1 MSAWR
6 ADVPYNNLPPPPPVD
21 VLESREVLKA
31 AIGANAALAQLDQ
44 VSRSMPNPAVLI
56 STIPLL
62 EAHASSEIENI
73 VTTAD
78 DLFRHMG
85 DDESASDPATRET
98 LRYRTAL
105 QAGFQAVADRGLTVA
120 TAARV
125 CTTIQGHDMRIR
137 ALPGTR
143 IANPATG
150 HVHYA
155 PPEGRDLIAT
165 KLSEWERF
173 VHADDGMDPLVRMAA
188 AHYQFEAIHPFSD
201 GNGRTGRILNVLML
215 VEAGLL
221 QMPVLYLSRFLIQR
235 KQDYH
240 RLLQEVTATAAWN
253 DWITYILAGVE
264 ETSRATVHK
273 ISAIRALQTDFARRA
288 RAASKGGADA
298 ELLAVLF
305 EQPYCRIATVIDRCG
320 VSRPTATR
328 WLVDLA
334 RAGLV
339 NDLRV
344 GRDRLFV
351 NREFLDLL
359 VSGDGVE
366 RS

>member
-125 CTTIQGHDMRIR
+125 CTTIQG
-137 ALPGTR
+137 
-143 IANPATG
+143 
-150 HVHYA
+150 
-155 PPEGRDLIAT
+155 
-165 KLSEWERF
+165 
-173 VHADDGMDPLVRMAA
+173 
-188 AHYQFEAIHPFSD
+188 
-201 GNGRTGRILNVLML
+201 
-215 VEAGLL
+215 
-221 QMPVLYLSRFLIQR
+221 
-235 KQDYH
+235 
-240 RLLQEVTATAAWN
+240 
-253 DWITYILAGVE
+253 
-264 ETSRATVHK
+264 
-273 ISAIRALQTDFARRA
+273 
-288 RAASKGGADA
+288 
-298 ELLAVLF
+298 
-305 EQPYCRIATVIDRCG
+305 
-320 VSRPTATR
+320 
-328 WLVDLA
+328 
-334 RAGLV
+334 
-339 NDLRV
+339 
-344 GRDRLFV
+344 
-351 NREFLDLL
+351 
-359 VSGDGVE
+359 
-366 RS
+366 